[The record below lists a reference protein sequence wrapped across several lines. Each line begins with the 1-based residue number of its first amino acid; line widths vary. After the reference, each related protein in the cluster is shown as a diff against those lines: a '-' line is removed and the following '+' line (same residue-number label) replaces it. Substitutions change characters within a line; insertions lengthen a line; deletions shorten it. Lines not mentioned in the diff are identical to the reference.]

1 MAEEYKNN
9 VPEHE
14 TPKVATEES
23 PATTT
28 EVTGRGLFDFLG
40 KKEEEV
46 KPQETTTLESEFDH
60 KAQISQPELAAEHEE
75 VKENKITLLEE
86 LQEKTEEDEQNKPSV
101 IEKLH
106 RSNSS
111 ASSSSDEEGEEK
123 KEKKKK
129 IVEGEEEKQGLAEKI
144 KEKLPGHHDKKPEDD
159 VPVSTTI
166 PVPVSESVVEH
177 DQPEEEKKGL
187 VEKIKEKLPGHH
199 DKTPED
205 SPAVT
210 STPLVVTEHPVEP
223 TTEHPVEHPEEKKGI
238 LEKIKEKLPGYH
250 AKTTEEEVKKEKET
264 DD

>member
-1 MAEEYKNN
+1 MAEEYKNT

-60 KAQISQPELAAEHEE
+60 KAQISEPELVAEHEE

>member
-28 EVTGRGLFDFLG
+28 EVTDRGLFDFLG

-60 KAQISQPELAAEHEE
+60 KAQISEPELAAEHEE

-86 LQEKTEEDEQNKPSV
+86 LQEKTEEDEENKPSV

-123 KEKKKK
+123 KEKKK

-177 DQPEEEKKGL
+177 DQTEEEKKGL
-187 VEKIKEKLPGHH
+187 GEKIKEKLPGHH

-250 AKTTEEEVKKEKET
+250 AKTSEEEEKKVKET